1 MRVGG
6 GLPKAR
12 ARGTISRERA
22 EELVLVPEDEDVC
35 IWMFVL
41 RIGSWLAEEVIWAL
55 NCVPG
60 CERKPRVSSRVKV
73 PA

>member
-6 GLPKAR
+6 VLPNVR

-22 EELVLVPEDEDVC
+22 EELVPYDEDVC

-41 RIGSWLAEEVIWAL
+41 RIGSWLAEEVIWARIA
-55 NCVPG
+55 C
-60 CERKPRVSSRVKV
+60 